1 MWVDVSVFGL
11 HHIYQ
16 HPTSTQIY
24 HGTAHDPEGLLGYNI
39 RVLLQ
44 NEIQHLF
51 NLHCNDCEG

>member
-44 NEIQHLF
+44 KEIQHLF
-51 NLHCNDCEG
+51 NPWLKLN